1 MAEKKNEVGGEVL
14 QVFVRVRPPI
24 SKEVK
29 FENAVTVSGQNIALR
44 SEKYNVSCKY
54 NRVFDEIDDQETVF
68 ANIQPLLSTVL
79 NGYNACIFAY
89 GQTSAGK
96 SHTMLGPN
104 GGTHAAFDMSKD
116 QWGVIPR
123 AAEYL
128 FGEMYKAAD
137 EGNLSYKVKA
147 SFVQIYNENL
157 YDLLKESSTQNADN
171 KGSSSFAKTGDRN
184 QLKIR
189 ETPKPRR
196 KGSLGDQHEV
206 YISGLSEF
214 RVQTEEDVMQ
224 LVEVGTK
231 NRTTRSTDYNETS
244 SRSHAILQLTFEIEK
259 FSPSGQRILIRSK
272 LSLVDLAG
280 SEKMQ
285 LSTDVSSESKH
296 LRELTSINQ
305 SLSSLG
311 NVIAALSTN
320 KGHIPYRDSKL
331 TRLLQDSLGGNTRTI
346 ILACIAPTVQHAH
359 ETVNTLQFADRA
371 KSVMLKVRAN
381 TVVDDK
387 DLLAKANAE
396 IHRLKILLQ
405 HALKDNE
412 MRRSNNVI
420 HNSDDNDNE
429 NSNSYN
435 NDYNNSSSNNNNNND
450 NNDDITQRLILENQ
464 KLKIDNINIK
474 SAFEKYMKHQ
484 KSEDYGQNDKIQ
496 ESTSNSMNTNND
508 PNFNRKSKDFNH
520 ESNFDYSRSSD
531 GSMKSKGNGSNK
543 AFSVSADSSTINLNN
558 YNGSNSRYNDGDKD
572 QEKKVLEKA
581 YDNIGT
587 GRYPSHDDTGS
598 DKYSNVGNTGSSPI
612 NKGVSYHAS
621 PGQVLGNYKPP
632 PDMRVRGSSGVG
644 SKDKSLKSDN
654 VPLDNMSKKKEKK
667 MNLSNPPEYKFNGES
682 SLNSYNG
689 PEMMLLS
696 SSMEKTNNAIRIA
709 EEKKK
714 KNGNKVPKR
723 ESEQQRHISQQGY
736 QGGGGQQSSSGKY
749 KLEMEIKNDERRRAF
764 QESSLEERLEK
775 ESENDTAEKFR
786 RDISYTSAALR
797 VPSPKSQLLL
807 ENQLEINSLIN
818 QYKRKES
825 SKSNQIKAYNSITE
839 DEESHHTSELDS
851 DTGTIA
857 QAIKEAGVRIRPLQ
871 KSFSIHDPP
880 PTLPQI
886 IPPSLAYSKDD
897 TGMMI
902 QMFSFRFNAWDI
914 ITLTNYEPQRGFHQ
928 CRSVTVRLLLLDSLI
943 FFFLFY
949 IQISS
954 YITYFFV

>member
-1 MAEKKNEVGGEVL
+1 MAEKKNDVGGEVL

-29 FENAVTVSGQNIALR
+29 FENAVTVSGQNIVLR

-157 YDLLKESSTQNADN
+157 YDLLKESSTQNVDN

-346 ILACIAPTVQHAH
+346 ILACIAPTIQHAH

-396 IHRLKILLQ
+396 IHRLKILLH

-412 MRRSNNVI
+412 MRRSNIVI
-420 HNSDDNDNE
+420 KNSDDNDNE
-429 NSNSYN
+429 NNN
-435 NDYNNSSSNNNNNND
+435 NDYNNSNDNNNNNNNN

-474 SAFEKYMKHQ
+474 AAFEKYMKHQ
-484 KSEDYGQNDKIQ
+484 KAQDYGQNKIQ
-496 ESTSNSMNTNND
+496 ESTSNSMNTNDD
-508 PNFNRKSKDFNH
+508 PNFSRKSRDSNH
-520 ESNFDYSRSSD
+520 ESNLDYSRSSE
-531 GSMKSKGNGSNK
+531 GSVKSRGNGSNK
-543 AFSVSADSSTINLNN
+543 VYSVSDDSSTINSNN
-558 YNGSNSRYNDGDKD
+558 YNGSSSRYNDSNLNGEKD
-572 QEKKVLEKA
+572 QEKKILEEA

-587 GRYPSHDDTGS
+587 GRYTSHDDTS
-598 DKYSNVGNTGSSPI
+598 SERYSVVGNTSSIPI
-612 NKGVSYHAS
+612 IKGVSYHAS

-654 VPLDNMSKKKEKK
+654 VPLDNISKKKEKK
-667 MNLSNPPEYKFNGES
+667 MNLTNPPEYKFNGDS
-682 SLNSYNG
+682 SSNSYNG

-696 SSMEKTNNAIRIA
+696 SSMEKTNNAIRLA

-723 ESEQQRHISQQGY
+723 EFEQQRHISQQGY

-749 KLEMEIKNDERRRAF
+749 KLEMEITNDERRRAF

-775 ESENDTAEKFR
+775 ESENDTADKFR
-786 RDISYTSAALR
+786 RDISYASAALR
-797 VPSPKSQLLL
+797 VPSPKSRLLL
-807 ENQLEINSLIN
+807 ENQLENDSIIN
-818 QYKRKES
+818 QHKRKES
-825 SKSNQIKAYNSITE
+825 KNFGSNQMKNKISE
-839 DEESHHTSELDS
+839 EEESHFGANKLSSELDD

-871 KSFSIHDPP
+871 KSFSIHNPP

-897 TGMMI
+897 SGLMI

-928 CRSVTVRLLLLDSLI
+928 CRSVSGS
-943 FFFLFY
+943 FC
-949 IQISS
+949 
-954 YITYFFV
+954 

>member
-1 MAEKKNEVGGEVL
+1 MADMRHEVGGEVL

-24 SKEVK
+24 SKEIK
-29 FENAVTVSGQNIALR
+29 FENAVTVSGQGITVR

-157 YDLLKESSTQNADN
+157 YDLLKESGSQNID
-171 KGSSSFAKTGDRN
+171 KTGSSSFAKTGDRSR
-184 QLKIR
+184 LKIR

-259 FSPSGQRILIRSK
+259 FSPTGQRILIRSK

-346 ILACIAPTVQHAH
+346 ILACIAPTIQHAH

-396 IHRLKILLQ
+396 IYRLKTLLQ

-412 MRRSNNVI
+412 MRRATNGIQSSNNY
-420 HNSDDNDNE
+420 DDNDND
-429 NSNSYN
+429 NSYN
-435 NDYNNSSSNNNNNND
+435 NHNNNNKND
-450 NNDDITQRLILENQ
+450 NNDDITQRLTLENQ
-464 KLKIDNINIK
+464 KLRIDNINIK
-474 SAFEKYMKHQ
+474 AAFEKFVKLS
-484 KSEDYGQNDKIQ
+484 KSQSDYGQNGKIQ
-496 ESTSNSMNTNND
+496 ESKSPNYEQNGLLQEAVSSKDFQNYKNHNIMTTNSDLNFGQKQPDSSHD
-508 PNFNRKSKDFNH
+508 PNF
-520 ESNFDYSRSSD
+520 EYSRSSE
-531 GSMKSKGNGSNK
+531 GSVKNRGNGSNK
-543 AFSVSADSSTINLNN
+543 VQSVSTDYGTNN
-558 YNGSNSRYNDGDKD
+558 SNSSSS
-572 QEKKVLEKA
+572 Q
-581 YDNIGT
+581 
-587 GRYPSHDDTGS
+587 
-598 DKYSNVGNTGSSPI
+598 YSE
-612 NKGVSYHAS
+612 
-621 PGQVLGNYKPP
+621 YKQN
-632 PDMRVRGSSGVG
+632 
-644 SKDKSLKSDN
+644 KDKVGYSC
-654 VPLDNMSKKKEKK
+654 
-667 MNLSNPPEYKFNGES
+667 
-682 SLNSYNG
+682 NS
-689 PEMMLLS
+689 M
-696 SSMEKTNNAIRIA
+696 
-709 EEKKK
+709 
-714 KNGNKVPKR
+714 
-723 ESEQQRHISQQGY
+723 
-736 QGGGGQQSSSGKY
+736 
-749 KLEMEIKNDERRRAF
+749 
-764 QESSLEERLEK
+764 
-775 ESENDTAEKFR
+775 
-786 RDISYTSAALR
+786 
-797 VPSPKSQLLL
+797 
-807 ENQLEINSLIN
+807 
-818 QYKRKES
+818 
-825 SKSNQIKAYNSITE
+825 
-839 DEESHHTSELDS
+839 
-851 DTGTIA
+851 
-857 QAIKEAGVRIRPLQ
+857 
-871 KSFSIHDPP
+871 
-880 PTLPQI
+880 
-886 IPPSLAYSKDD
+886 
-897 TGMMI
+897 
-902 QMFSFRFNAWDI
+902 
-914 ITLTNYEPQRGFHQ
+914 
-928 CRSVTVRLLLLDSLI
+928 
-943 FFFLFY
+943 
-949 IQISS
+949 
-954 YITYFFV
+954 